1 MIKYNK
7 LFALLEER
15 GLTYTDLQKKAD
27 VSYSVI
33 NSLRNN
39 REVGTSY
46 IDKICLALN
55 CQPDDIMEYA
65 PEEI

>member
-7 LFALLEER
+7 LFALLEDR
-15 GLTYTDLQKKAD
+15 NLTYTDLQKMAGI
-27 VSYSVI
+27 SYAVI

-39 REVGTSY
+39 REVGTSF

-65 PEEI
+65 KEI